1 MRLWLAI
8 ALSGLAWLACG
19 AAQAEQVVAGLS
31 RDKIE
36 ITSNF
41 TGADVV
47 VFGAIESDSGGSLP
61 ATETRD
67 LVVVVRSDRL
77 STATVRKKERLG
89 LIWVNREARQFA
101 NVPGF
106 YFVASTRKLKQIASD
121 EMLQQF
127 ELGFENLAMGPAPG
141 AIGGPRS
148 FRKAFLDSRLRSEL
162 YGEHEGAVSFLS
174 GSVFRTTVSLPPNV
188 PAGNL
193 RVLVFAFANGQVTSS
208 NSMTLFVDKSGI
220 ERQLSEF
227 AQFWP
232 MLYGLAAVIF
242 SVLAG
247 LVAAVAFRERV

>member
-1 MRLWLAI
+1 MKFWLS
-8 ALSGLAWLACG
+8 ALLLGLCG
-19 AAQAEQVVAGLS
+19 VAQAEQVVAGLS
-31 RDKIE
+31 RDRIE

-47 VFGAIESDSGGSLP
+47 VFGAIESENGESLP
-61 ATETRD
+61 ATQTRD

-77 STATVRKKERLG
+77 STVTVRKKERLG
-89 LIWVNREARQFA
+89 PIWVNREARQFA
-101 NVPGF
+101 NVPSF
-106 YFVASTRKLKQIASD
+106 YFVASTHGLKKIANA
-121 EMLQQF
+121 ETLQQF
-127 ELGFENLAMGPAPG
+127 ELGLENLAIGPAPG

-162 YGEHEGAVSFLS
+162 YGQHEGAVTFLS

-193 RVLVFAFANGQVTSS
+193 RVLVFAFTNGQLTSS

-232 MLYGLAAVIF
+232 LLYGLAAVML
-242 SVLAG
+242 SVIAG
-247 LVAAVAFRERV
+247 FTAAVAFRERA

>member
-1 MRLWLAI
+1 
-8 ALSGLAWLACG
+8 
-19 AAQAEQVVAGLS
+19 VAGLS
-31 RDKIE
+31 RDRIE
-36 ITSNF
+36 IASNF

-47 VFGAIESDSGGSLP
+47 VFGAIESENGESIP
-61 ATETRD
+61 ATQTRD
-67 LVVVVRSDRL
+67 LVIVVRSDRL

-89 LIWVNREARQFA
+89 PIWVNRESRQFA
-101 NVPGF
+101 NVPSF
-106 YFVASTRKLKQIASD
+106 YFVASTHPLKQIANV
-121 EMLQQF
+121 ETLQQF

-148 FRKAFLDSRLRSEL
+148 FRKAFLESRLRSEL
-162 YGEHEGAVSFLS
+162 YGQHEGAVTFLS

-193 RVLVFAFANGQVTSS
+193 RVLVFAFSNGQVTSS

-247 LVAAVAFRERV
+247 FLAAIVFRERA